1 MTSPSEQRKLL
12 KIAEITEWLGVSHST
27 IYKWVSEDIFPQ
39 PIYLGPGKG
48 DKNSATRWVEEEV
61 LEWLAQR
68 PRGKE

>member
-1 MTSPSEQRKLL
+1 VVGGIPF
-12 KIAEITEWLGVSHST
+12 H